1 MKNSY
6 NKCVI
11 LILTLAMVS
20 CATMKK
26 TFEKERIEEIRKS
39 NSSNLTEPLTEEK
52 IKNLPE
58 PIKNYL
64 RKCGY
69 VNQPIIYNAD
79 VIWKE
84 SFIKLK
90 PEKDWAELT
99 TKQFNSV
106 NPISR
111 IAYMEFK
118 TMPVTGRDIY
128 RNGQGEM
135 KGKLFNIFPII
146 NGKGKEVSQSSL
158 ITIFCEFLFI
168 PGYILQDYVKWE
180 YIDDKAVKATLSD
193 KEFIVTGIFRFDH
206 EGLFAR
212 FETEERYY
220 TDEEGK
226 FTKTRFSA
234 IVDSFQTMGDQFIP
248 EKVRILWHLK
258 DSEYEYYRGKIDRIV
273 FNVIQ

>member
-1 MKNSY
+1 MKKMY
-6 NKCVI
+6 KFFGL
-11 LILTLAMVS
+11 LILTITMVS
-20 CATMKK
+20 CTTMKK

-39 NSSNLTEPLTEEK
+39 GSANVLEPLTEER
-52 IKNLPE
+52 IKDLPE
-58 PIKNYL
+58 PIKKYL

-69 VNQPIIYNAD
+69 VNKPIIFNAD
-79 VIWKE
+79 VFWKE

-99 TKQFNSV
+99 TRQFNSV

-128 RNGQGEM
+128 RNGQGNM
-135 KGKLFNIFPII
+135 NGKLFNLIPII

-180 YIDDKAVKATLSD
+180 SVDAKTVKATLCD
-193 KEFIVTGIFRFDH
+193 KEFVVSGIFHFDN
-206 EGLFAR
+206 EGLFSR
-212 FETEERYY
+212 FETEDRYY
-220 TDEEGK
+220 TDKTGK
-226 FTKTRFSA
+226 FIKTRFSA
-234 IVDSFQTMGDQFIP
+234 IVDSYQTKNEIIIP
-248 EKVRILWHLK
+248 QNVRIVWHLPSG
-258 DSEYEYYRGKIDRIV
+258 DYEYYMGTIERIN
-273 FNVIQ
+273 FNVNI

>member
-58 PIKNYL
+58 PIKKYL

-69 VNQPIIYNAD
+69 VNQQIIYNAD
-79 VIWKE
+79 VFWKE

-99 TKQFNSV
+99 TRQFNSV

-128 RNGQGEM
+128 RNGQGKM
-135 KGKLFNIFPII
+135 NGKLFNLIPII

-180 YIDDKAVKATLSD
+180 SVDEKTVRATLYD
-193 KEFIVTGIFRFDH
+193 KEFIVSGIFYFDN
-206 EGLFAR
+206 EGLFSR
-212 FETEERYY
+212 FETEDRYY
-220 TDEEGK
+220 TDEK
-226 FTKTRFSA
+226 RKYIKTRFSA
-234 IVDSFQTMGDQFIP
+234 IIDSYQTKDSKLIP
-248 EKVRILWHLK
+248 EKVRIVWHLK
-258 DSEYEYYRGKIDRIV
+258 DSEYEYYKGTIDRII
-273 FNVIQ
+273 FNVNH

>member
-1 MKNSY
+1 
-6 NKCVI
+6 
-11 LILTLAMVS
+11 MVS
-20 CATMKK
+20 CATIIK

-39 NSSNLTEPLTEEK
+39 NDFNQTELLTEEK
-52 IKNLPE
+52 IKELPE
-58 PIKNYL
+58 PIKKYL

-69 VNQPIIYNAD
+69 MNQPMIFNAD
-79 VIWKE
+79 VFWKE

-90 PEKDWAELT
+90 PEKTWAELT
-99 TKQFNSV
+99 TRQFNSV

-111 IAYMEFK
+111 IAYMKFRK
-118 TMPVTGRDIY
+118 MPVTGRDIY

-193 KEFIVTGIFRFDH
+193 KDFIVTGIFRFDS
-206 EGLFAR
+206 EGLFTM

-220 TDEEGK
+220 TDEKGK

-234 IVDSFQTMGDQFIP
+234 IVDSFQTKDNQLIP
-248 EKVRILWHLK
+248 EKVRIVWHFK
-258 DSEYEYYRGKIDRIV
+258 DSEYEYYKGTIDRII
-273 FNVIQ
+273 FNVNH

>member
-26 TFEKERIEEIRKS
+26 IFEKERIEEIRKS
-39 NSSNLTEPLTEEK
+39 NSSNLTELLTEEI
-52 IKNLPE
+52 IKDLPE

-69 VNQPIIYNAD
+69 MNQPIIFNAD

-84 SFIKLK
+84 SFIKLN

-99 TKQFNSV
+99 TRQFNSV

-128 RNGQGEM
+128 RNGQGKM
-135 KGKLFNIFPII
+135 NGKLFNLIPII

-180 YIDDKAVKATLSD
+180 SVDEKTVRATLYD
-193 KEFIVTGIFRFDH
+193 KEFIVSGIFHFDN
-206 EGLFAR
+206 EGLFSR
-212 FETEERYY
+212 FETEDRYY
-220 TDEEGK
+220 TDERGK
-226 FTKTRFSA
+226 YIKTKFSA
-234 IVDSFQTMGDQFIP
+234 TVDSYQTKDSKIIP
-248 EKVRILWHLK
+248 EKVRIVWHLK
-258 DSEYEYYRGKIDRIV
+258 DSEYEYYKGTIDRIIS
-273 FNVIQ
+273 NVNH

>member
-1 MKNSY
+1 
-6 NKCVI
+6 
-11 LILTLAMVS
+11 MVNFT
-20 CATMKK
+20 TMEK

-39 NSSNLTEPLTEEK
+39 ISSNLTELLSEK
-52 IKNLPE
+52 IIKDLPE
-58 PIKNYL
+58 PIKKYL

-69 VNQPIIYNAD
+69 VNKPIIFNAD
-79 VIWKE
+79 VLWKE

-146 NGKGKEVSQSSL
+146 NGKGIEVSQSSL

-168 PGYILQDYVKWE
+168 PGYIMQDYVKWKT
-180 YIDDKAVKATLSD
+180 DDEKTVIATLCD
-193 KEFIVTGIFRFDH
+193 KEFTVKGVFHFDN
-206 EGLFAR
+206 EGLFTK
-212 FETEERYY
+212 FESEDRYY
-220 TDEEGK
+220 TDDKGK
-226 FTKTRFSA
+226 FIKTRFSA
-234 IVDSFQTMGDQFIP
+234 IVDSYQTKASRLIP
-248 EKVRILWHLK
+248 EKVRIIWHLK
-258 DSEYEYYRGKIDRIV
+258 DGDYEYYKGIIKEIV
-273 FNVIQ
+273 FNVAE

>member
-1 MKNSY
+1 
-6 NKCVI
+6 
-11 LILTLAMVS
+11 MVS
-20 CATMKK
+20 CVTMKK

-79 VIWKE
+79 VFWKE

-99 TKQFNSV
+99 TRQFNSV

-128 RNGQGEM
+128 RNGQGKM
-135 KGKLFNIFPII
+135 NGKLFNLIPII

-168 PGYILQDYVKWE
+168 PGYILQDYAKWE
-180 YIDDKAVKATLSD
+180 SVDEKTVRATLYE
-193 KEFIVTGIFRFDH
+193 KEFIVSGIFYFDN
-206 EGLFAR
+206 EGLFSR
-212 FETEERYY
+212 FETEDRYY
-220 TDEEGK
+220 TDEK
-226 FTKTRFSA
+226 RKYIKTRFSA
-234 IVDSFQTMGDQFIP
+234 IIDSYQTKDSKLIP
-248 EKVRILWHLK
+248 EKVRIVWRLK
-258 DSEYEYYRGKIDRIV
+258 NGDYEYYKGTVDKIES
-273 FNVIQ
+273 NVAK